1 MRKLLLLILCCAPLF
16 AVQPRSAVIG
26 MVQTDVQSES
36 ITAIALSAA
45 SEPYTEAWLEEYAV
59 DKFSF
64 GEAYS
69 PFLSSSL
76 PLDNPI
82 ASMER
87 IIPSLSEV
95 SVTALSSHSSSK
107 MEELQLSVQTLDR
120 LEACKECREM
130 LCSSFDRFRRAHI
143 NTSFLQ

>member
-82 ASMER
+82 ASMEKNNAVTLR
-87 IIPSLSEV
+87 SLSDGTVISFIFQDGRIAAV
-95 SVTALSSHSSSK
+95 SS
-107 MEELQLSVQTLDR
+107 
-120 LEACKECREM
+120 
-130 LCSSFDRFRRAHI
+130 
-143 NTSFLQ
+143 NP